1 MKKENIVASTK
12 SRKRSL
18 KYQALL
24 ELIVALALLVVV
36 NIIASRVFTRI
47 DFTKEKRYSLSQASK
62 DLAKKLDDVLY
73 VKVHLDGELNPDFKR
88 LRTATKEMLDEFRVA
103 SGGKIEYEFAD
114 PLADKT
120 PKEKAE
126 IIKQLQESGLE
137 PTEIFDNTDDQSTR
151 RVIVPGATFYYKT
164 SQYYTLNLLK
174 QQFGQPAQV
183 VLNKSIEAL
192 EYEIAS
198 TLRKVAAGSRKRIA
212 YLEGHGEL
220 GPNQT
225 ADLNAEL
232 GNSYTIER
240 FNMWM
245 DSANADFINQFAGG
259 FDKIS
264 EEDAVSWLLDTLEK
278 RLNSY
283 DLLIVA
289 KPTEY
294 FSNQEKY
301 HIDQY
306 LMNGGKIIWLIDP
319 LIASLD
325 TINEYQKRRSP
336 VMTADYDLNLNDMLF
351 QYGVR
356 VNPDLIQ
363 DAECNQLMLGGKLY
377 PWVYNP
383 IVVAKSSHPI
393 VKNLNPLLMQFASSI
408 DTVGSN
414 KGVSKKI
421 LLTSSLYSRP
431 VNNPVELSFDIV
443 ANPPAPQL
451 LNKPERP
458 LAVLLEGTFESSL
471 KGQRRVDAD
480 PNLKFKEQSPKT
492 AMIVIGDGDLIS
504 NTISGRGEIFPL
516 GFDRNTKRMFDNK
529 KFMVNCVDYL
539 LDESGLIEV
548 RTKEFEIRPLNKTK
562 VKKEENYWK
571 TLNMVLPVVGVIIF
585 GLINGFIR
593 RRKYVR

>member
-1 MKKENIVASTK
+1 MKKENIVVNTK

-18 KYQALL
+18 KYQAVL
-24 ELIVALALLVVV
+24 ELLIALALLVVV
-36 NIIASRVFTRI
+36 NIIATRVFTRV
-47 DFTKEKRYSLSQASK
+47 DFTKENRYSLSEASIN
-62 DLAKKLDDVLY
+62 LAKKLDDVLY
-73 VKVHLDGELNPDFKR
+73 IKVHLDGELNPDFKR

-164 SQYYTLNLLK
+164 TQFYTLNLLK

-220 GPNQT
+220 GPDET
-225 ADLNAEL
+225 ADLNVEL
-232 GNSYTIER
+232 SNSYTIER
-240 FNMWM
+240 FNLWM
-245 DSANADFINQFAGG
+245 DSTNSDFIKQFAGG

-264 EEDAVSWLLDTLEK
+264 EEEAVSWLLDTLEK

-283 DLLIVA
+283 DLLIIA

-306 LMNGGKIIWLIDP
+306 LMNGGKIIWLVDP
-319 LIASLD
+319 LLANLDSIAKYREV
-325 TINEYQKRRSP
+325 T
-336 VMTADYDLNLNDMLF
+336 TANYDLNLDDMLF

-356 VNPDLIQ
+356 INPDLIQ
-363 DAECNQLMLGGKLY
+363 DAECNQLMLSGKLY

-383 IVVAKSSHPI
+383 IVVAKSKHPI

-408 DTVGSN
+408 DTVGRN
-414 KGVSKKI
+414 GVSKKI

-443 ANPPAPQL
+443 ARPPSPQL

-458 LAVLLEGTFESSL
+458 LAILMEGSFESSL
-471 KGQRRVDAD
+471 KGQRRIDAD
-480 PNLKFKEQSPKT
+480 PNLKFKEQSPQT
-492 AMIVIGDGDLIS
+492 AMIVIGDGDLIR
-504 NTISGRGEIFPL
+504 NTISGKGEIFPL

-571 TLNMVLPVVGVIIF
+571 TLNMALPVVAVIIF
-585 GLINGFIR
+585 GLINGYIR

>member
-1 MKKENIVASTK
+1 MKKENIVANAK
-12 SRKRSL
+12 NRKRSL
-18 KYQALL
+18 KYQAVL
-24 ELIVALALLVVV
+24 ELLIALALLVVV
-36 NIIASRVFTRI
+36 NIIATRVFTRI
-47 DFTKEKRYSLSQASK
+47 DFTKENRYSLSEVSIN
-62 DLAKKLDDVLY
+62 LAKKLDDILY

-164 SQYYTLNLLK
+164 SQFYTLNLLK

-220 GPNQT
+220 NADET
-225 ADLNAEL
+225 ADLNVEL
-232 GNSYTIER
+232 SNSYTIER
-240 FNMWM
+240 FNLWM
-245 DSANADFINQFAGG
+245 DSTNTDFIKQFAGG
-259 FDKIS
+259 FDKIDPD
-264 EEDAVSWLLDTLEK
+264 EAVSWLLDTLEK

-283 DLLIVA
+283 DLLIIA

-306 LMNGGKIIWLIDP
+306 LMNGGKIIWLVDP
-319 LIASLD
+319 LLANLDSIAKYREV
-325 TINEYQKRRSP
+325 T
-336 VMTADYDLNLNDMLF
+336 TANYDLNLDDMLF

-356 VNPDLIQ
+356 INPDLIQ
-363 DAECNQLMLGGKLY
+363 DAECNQLMLSGKLY

-383 IVVAKSSHPI
+383 IVVAKSKHPI

-414 KGVSKKI
+414 KAVSKKI

-443 ANPPAPQL
+443 ARPPSPQL

-458 LAVLLEGTFESSL
+458 LAVLLEGSFESSL
-471 KGQRRVDAD
+471 KGQRRIDAD
-480 PNLKFKEQSPKT
+480 PNLKFKEQSPQT
-492 AMIVIGDGDLIS
+492 AMIVIGDGDLIR
-504 NTISGRGEIFPL
+504 NTISGKGEIFPL

-529 KFMVNCVDYL
+529 NFMVNCVDYL

-571 TLNMVLPVVGVIIF
+571 TLNMALPVVAVIIF
-585 GLINGFIR
+585 GLINGYIR
-593 RRKYVR
+593 KRKYVR